1 MAIEVIL
8 MRDVP
13 GLGAE
18 SDVVRVAEG
27 HARNY
32 LFPKGLAAPVTPAAR
47 RRIEKLRQARAAE
60 TAAALSEAKALAARI
75 EALSVN
81 VAVKTGPDGKL
92 FGAVTAADVIAAA
105 AAQGV
110 ALDKHQVE
118 LPGPVKELGV
128 VPVAVRLHPD
138 VTATLKVW
146 IVEE

>member
-13 GLGAE
+13 GLGSE

-32 LFPKGLAAPVTPAAR
+32 LFPRGLAAPVTPAAR
-47 RRIEKLRQARAAE
+47 RRLEKQRQARAAE
-60 TAAALSEAKALAARI
+60 AAAALENAKALAAKI
-75 EALSVN
+75 ETLSVN
-81 VAVKTGPDGKL
+81 VPVKVGPDGKL
-92 FGAVTAADVIAAA
+92 FGSVTVADICAAA

-110 ALDKHQVE
+110 NLDKHQVE
-118 LPGPVKELGV
+118 LPGPVKETGV
-128 VPVAVRLHPD
+128 VPVAVRLHPQ

-146 IVEE
+146 VVEE